1 MLCQIYRII
10 FVRDKYLWHW
20 SNLDID
26 SIHPNMT
33 LARVWYAMLAVTI
46 VCVLM
51 HVCVCVCACVC
62 VCVRERECVC
72 VCGSR
77 GATSHNIAWLSLEP
91 RGHGVRGGLNLWR
104 ESKDLFS
111 PRFFLY
117 RLCLLSCRANGF
129 VAALAIFLLV
139 CDTDQCEETKNSK

>member
-1 MLCQIYRII
+1 MCIKLWYKYMLCQVYRII
-10 FVRDKYLWHW
+10 FLRGKHLWHW

-91 RGHGVRGGLNLWR
+91 RGHGVRGGLNLR
-104 ESKDLFS
+104 RKSKDLFS
-111 PRFFLY
+111 SRFFCIAFAFSAVVLMA
-117 RLCLLSCRANGF
+117 LSRHLQSFC
-129 VAALAIFLLV
+129 
-139 CDTDQCEETKNSK
+139 